1 MYIFAM
7 NRISATVA
15 RQNWADTIESA
26 KVEPVLLTDHGR
38 PSVVMMNAELARLAL
53 EVLEDSYDIEEAMKA
68 SKRIQNGGKT
78 YSLEEVAAELGIN
91 LADL

>member
-1 MYIFAM
+1 M
-7 NRISATVA
+7 NRISTTNA
-15 RQNWADTIESA
+15 RQNWADTIENA
-26 KVEPVLLTDHGR
+26 KSEPVLLTDHGR

-53 EVLEDSYDIEEAMKA
+53 EVLEDSYDIEEALKA

-78 YSLEEVAAELGIN
+78 YSLEEVAAELGID